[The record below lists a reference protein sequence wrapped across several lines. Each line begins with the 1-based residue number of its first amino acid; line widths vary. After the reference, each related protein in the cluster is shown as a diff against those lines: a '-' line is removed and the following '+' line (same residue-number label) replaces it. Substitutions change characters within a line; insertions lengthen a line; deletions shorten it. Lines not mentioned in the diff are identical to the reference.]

1 MLRLAALAFAIL
13 IVSAPW
19 AGAQEAPLRAR
30 DHASLQVDQVL
41 APALALAA
49 LIGALFS
56 AFRRW
61 CSPPVIDRDEEGSG
75 PVLQT
80 VKPPPLRLVSR
91 RRDLNEPPRR
101 RP

>member
-1 MLRLAALAFAIL
+1 MLRLAALAFTIL

-19 AGAQEAPLRAR
+19 AGAQEAPLR

-41 APALALAA
+41 APALMLAA

-61 CSPPVIDRDEEGSG
+61 CSPPVIDRDDDGSG

-80 VKPPPLRLVSR
+80 VKPPPLRIVSR
-91 RRDLNEPPRR
+91 RRDLNDPRR